1 MTKIKWYIG
10 RTVCGLTV
18 EGHAGFN
25 PGNDIVCSAVS
36 ALVQTLHAGL
46 EMRCHAKLKHEQR
59 DGYFNIHVMVDEKNR
74 DRINVL
80 FDSIIFGLDLIS
92 KSYPDH
98 VKIER
103 I

>member
-1 MTKIKWYIG
+1 MTHIKWYTE
-10 RTVCGLTV
+10 RMMCGMTV

-46 EMRCHAKLKHEQR
+46 EMRCHAKLQHKQC
-59 DGYFNIHVMVDEKNR
+59 DGYFRIDVLAEEKNR
-74 DRINVL
+74 DRIITL
-80 FDSIIFGLDLIS
+80 FDSIVLGLDLIS
-92 KSYPDH
+92 KNYPDH